1 MNTFCLS
8 RLRSFAVLIAW
19 RSAASG
25 NRDEV
30 GTSIALDSNSM
41 LNPSWFPMI
50 SSQASCRSGSQV
62 STAIYPSVF
71 QILLLT
77 VSLSCAQWQRGN
89 VMINILII
97 S

>member
-1 MNTFCLS
+1 MTMNTFCLS
-8 RLRSFAVLIAW
+8 PLRSFAVLIAW

-50 SSQASCRSGSQV
+50 SSQAYVGQARKFLQQSTRQFSRSFCSRLASAVLGGKEEM
-62 STAIYPSVF
+62 
-71 QILLLT
+71 L
-77 VSLSCAQWQRGN
+77 
-89 VMINILII
+89 
-97 S
+97 